1 MDVTLVI
8 FKENGQR
15 VEFPLHQE
23 VVSIGRAID
32 CDLQIPL
39 PSVSRRHCELH
50 LEGDSLLLKDSGSS
64 NGTYH
69 NSDRVS
75 GEIAVSAGDH
85 VRVGPVTFTVVIDG
99 EPAHIKPVRTI
110 LGDLAVEPVR
120 TIEEAKK
127 EDGTVDISV
136 ADEGHEEA
144 AASPANAA
152 IEEEDPLK
160 ALEALARD
168 KAKK

>member
-1 MDVTLVI
+1 MDITLVI

-15 VEFPLHQE
+15 VEFPLHKE
-23 VVSIGRAID
+23 MVTIGRELD

-39 PSVSRRHCELH
+39 QSVSRRHCEMR
-50 LEGDSLLLKDSGSS
+50 LEGDSVLLKDSGSS

-69 NSDRVS
+69 NSDRLT

-85 VRVGPVTFTVVIDG
+85 IRVGPVTFTVVIDE

-120 TIEEAKK
+120 TIEEAKQA
-127 EDGTVDISV
+127 DGRVDISV
-136 ADEGHEEA
+136 ADAGHEE
-144 AASPANAA
+144 AASPANAV
-152 IEEEDPLK
+152 IETDDPLK
-160 ALEALARD
+160 ALEALARE
-168 KAKK
+168 KSKK

>member
-15 VEFPLHQE
+15 VEFPLHRE
-23 VVSIGRAID
+23 KIVIGRGLD
-32 CDLQIPL
+32 CDLQVPL

-50 LEGDSLLLKDSGSS
+50 LEQDSVVLKDLGSS

-69 NSDRVS
+69 NSDRVTT
-75 GEIAVSAGDH
+75 EISISAGDH
-85 VRVGPVTFTVVIDG
+85 IRVGPVTFTVVINE
-99 EPAHIKPVRTI
+99 EPTHIKPVRTI

-120 TIEEAKK
+120 ALEDIKRQ
-127 EDGTVDISV
+127 DGTVDISV
-136 ADEGHEEA
+136 ADEAHE
-144 AASPANAA
+144 NVA
-152 IEEEDPLK
+152 IDENDPLK

-168 KAKK
+168 KAGK

>member
-15 VEFPLHQE
+15 VEFPLHNE
-23 VVSIGRAID
+23 TVAIGRGLD

-39 PSVSRRHCELH
+39 PSVSRRHCELR
-50 LEGDSLLLKDSGSS
+50 LEGDTVLLKDTGSS

-69 NSDRVS
+69 NTDRVT

-85 VRVGPVTFTVVIDG
+85 IRVGPVTFTVVINE

-120 TIEEAKK
+120 SLEDAKK

-136 ADEGHEEA
+136 ADETPAGS
-144 AASPANAA
+144 AASPENAV
-152 IEEEDPLK
+152 IEDDDPLK
-160 ALEALARD
+160 ALEALARE

>member
-15 VEFPLHQE
+15 VEFPVHKE
-23 VVSIGRAID
+23 VVTIGRALD

-39 PSVSRRHCELH
+39 PSVSRRHCELR
-50 LEGDSLLLKDSGSS
+50 LEADTVLLKDSGSS

-69 NSDRVS
+69 NSDRVT

-85 VRVGPVTFTVVIDG
+85 IRVGPVTFTVVINE

-120 TIEEAKK
+120 TMEEAKQG
-127 EDGTVDISV
+127 DGTVDISV

-144 AASPANAA
+144 AASPENAV
-152 IEEEDPLK
+152 IEQDDPLK
-160 ALEALARD
+160 ALEALARE
-168 KAKK
+168 KSKK